1 MTAAGPVTA
10 AGPDV
15 PTGPGAPTGRGPV
28 RRPSGPRAPRPA
40 PLARLA
46 RSAWVRRLGVC
57 VGAVVVLAVMT
68 GPAGSNSAP
77 TSGFT
82 GALQFPRMFWFVGFA
97 AVLFSV
103 VSVWQTFG
111 AALRTW
117 ANHLRSSVSGLT
129 ALGRARLSLDAAVV
143 AFGFVW
149 VSWISPDDT
158 WKGGVCIEIGLGF
171 AVMELLVYLFEQRAL
186 RVTRLAAY
194 ALMAGYGVLA
204 WMHNSV
210 SKYLNDIGA
219 VPHDRSLGR
228 VLLWLALG
236 LFVLEVLLFG
246 LAELRKL
253 VAARRRRRLGAVA
266 GVVLVAYGWL
276 MWTTWSVWRASTPHS
291 VAHWLASIGIM
302 PHNRPA
308 GVVLMVAGAVFLV
321 GAVSWVGLDVA
332 RAFGGSRPDHSR
344 YEFTGITKQAKFAYG
359 KTAITIAALLVAV
372 QWPLHLNAGIQSI
385 LTTQVAIYVLL
396 AMGLN
401 VVVGFAG
408 LLDLGYVAFWA
419 IGAYA
424 TAYFTG
430 ALPIKPPFILNPFW
444 VIPFSIAAAM
454 LTGVLLG
461 TPTLRLRGD
470 YLAIVTL
477 GFGEIIEIVANN
489 LNGVTG
495 GPAGTPGFIPQF
507 SIHLFSVSYRWT
519 GTVLPYYYLILG
531 VAVVFMVAFSFLE
544 QSRVG
549 RSWTAIREDE
559 VAADSLGI
567 NTLKYKV
574 MAFAIGASTSGFAG
588 VFFASQVQS
597 LVPNDFI
604 VQTSILILVF
614 VIFGGMGSIAGAV
627 IGAAFIQWLPQYLQI
642 HSFQDYKFQDEFIY
656 LGALLIVLMIFRPQ
670 GVVPSR
676 RRRREILLTEAGVGY
691 PDSPGG
697 PVQLTSMGEPLPS
710 SYGKLSLDE
719 PGYIGPE
726 IQ

>member
-1 MTAAGPVTA
+1 MTATAAGPGAPVS
-10 AGPDV
+10 
-15 PTGPGAPTGRGPV
+15 PGAPDARGPV
-28 RRPSGPRAPRPA
+28 KSPSGAPARRAS
-40 PLARLA
+40 LADLA
-46 RSAWVRRLGVC
+46 RSAWARRLAIC
-57 VGAVVVLAVMT
+57 VGAVLVVAVMT

-82 GALQFPRMFWFVGFA
+82 GSLQFPRLFWFVGFA

-103 VSVWQTFG
+103 VSVWYSFG
-111 AALRTW
+111 AG
-117 ANHLRSSVSGLT
+117 LRSQTNRLRASVAKLT
-129 ALGRARLSLDAAVV
+129 ASRRVRLGLDMAVV
-143 AFGFVW
+143 VFGLIW

-158 WKGGVCIEIGLGF
+158 WKGGVCIEMGFGF
-171 AVMELLVYLFEQRAL
+171 AVMELLVYLFGRWSL
-186 RVTRLAAY
+186 RVARVAAY
-194 ALMAGYGVLA
+194 AVVALYGALA

-210 SKYLNDIGA
+210 SRYLNSIGA
-219 VPHDRSLGR
+219 VPHDRPLGR
-228 VLLWLALG
+228 ALLWAALV
-236 LFVLEVLLFG
+236 LCVLEAVLFG

-253 VAARRRRRLGAVA
+253 VPARSMRRAGTVG

-276 MWTTWSVWRASTPHS
+276 MWTTWSEWRASTPHS

-308 GVVLMVAGAVFLV
+308 GVVLMVLGALVIVGALVWVALDLV
-321 GAVSWVGLDVA
+321 GAT
-332 RAFGGSRPDHSR
+332 RGSRPEHGQ
-344 YEFTGITKQAKFAYG
+344 YEFTGITKEARFAYG
-359 KTAITIAALLVAV
+359 KTALTIAALLVAV

-419 IGAYA
+419 IGAYT
-424 TAYFTG
+424 TAFFTD
-430 ALPIKPPFILNPFW
+430 ALPIKAPFVLNPFW
-444 VIPFSIAAAM
+444 VIPFSILAAM

-507 SIHLFSVSYRWT
+507 SVHLFSVKYRWT
-519 GTVLPYYYLILG
+519 GTVLPYYYLILI
-531 VAVVFMVAFSFLE
+531 VAVIFTIAFSFLE
-544 QSRVG
+544 HSRVG

-574 MAFAIGASTSGFAG
+574 MAFAIGASTAGFAG

-642 HSFQDYKFQDEFIY
+642 HSFQDYQFQDEFIY

-676 RRRREILLTEAGVGY
+676 RRRRELLLTEEGVFA
-691 PDSPGG
+691 PDLPGG
-697 PVQLTSMGEPLPS
+697 PVRITSMGEKLPS

-719 PGYIGPE
+719 PGYVGPE
-726 IQ
+726 TE